1 MAQQAHWETFSDE
14 DDDDGNN
21 SNNDDA
27 LSLSDLP
34 VGCLAEKQATGCK
47 PSEALEDFEFRT
59 CGNGLLLKPGPAA
72 EAHMCV
78 ADDIFFKGQLLPLKS
93 CSSQSDRSLSSNSV
107 SSTSNCSSSSVSRSQ
122 SSSSHS
128 SNCDAPRLSISNKF
142 YAHPSPR
149 PQVIRT
155 NISSGRKSTG
165 SAPPRWALLRLGVV
179 KTPEIELNGLKLRR
193 LRSNE
198 SKCEPKAKKSGPRF
212 GFGCKCAPDVTE
224 PVLIRKKKVDAVI
237 GYEKR
242 ESICKSSR
250 MFEWLEELSIGKG
263 SASR

>member
-1 MAQQAHWETFSDE
+1 MAQQAHWETFSD

-34 VGCLAEKQATGCK
+34 IESLTEKQETECK
-47 PSEALEDFEFRT
+47 SSEALEDFEFRT
-59 CGNGLLLKPGPAA
+59 CGNGLLLKSGPE

-93 CSSQSDRSLSSNSV
+93 YSSQSDRSLSSNSN
-107 SSTSNCSSSSVSRSQ
+107 SSTSNCSSSSISRSQ

-149 PQVIRT
+149 PQVRT
-155 NISSGRKSTG
+155 NISNSGRKSTG
-165 SAPPRWALLRLGVV
+165 SAPPGWALLRLGVA
-179 KTPEIELNGLKLRR
+179 KTPEIELNDLKFRR

-198 SKCEPKAKKSGPRF
+198 SKCEPKVKKSGPRF

-224 PVLIRKKKVDAVI
+224 PVPIRKKKEDVVI

-263 SASR
+263 SALR